1 MNASLAGILALGASY
16 LSLLFLSA
24 MAVEKG
30 WVSERFVHHP
40 TVYSL
45 SLGVYASAW
54 AIYGSVELASQVGYG
69 YLAYYLGV
77 SGAFLLVSVMLVPIQ
92 RLARTYQLT
101 SLADLFAFRFRS
113 RWVGTLITLITLMAV
128 IPLLGLQLKTLGDA
142 LQRLTGSESPTL
154 LALLFCVPITLL
166 AIMFG
171 ARHSH
176 LPVRHD
182 TLLAVIALE
191 SLVKLAALMLLGVI
205 ALYGVFDG
213 PSDLQ
218 NWLEGPG
225 LVLQNDIT
233 RLDTGQW
240 RVLLLL
246 FFAAAFLMPHM
257 FHMTFTETPS
267 RKALLQAGWSFPL
280 YLLLMAL
287 PIPLIVWAA
296 QRLGV
301 DTSLPGGAYLAF
313 ELSTNFWIDGLVF
326 IAGLAAASGTLII
339 VALALAGMTLNH
351 LVLVARPPDNRENL
365 YRRLLWLR
373 RILITS
379 VIFGAWLFYYSVG
392 QRHDLADMGLTAF
405 VGMVQCLP
413 GLLAIL
419 YWPGAN
425 RKGMLCGLVTGCT
438 IWLSGMWLSLLSEM
452 SLMELLPSS
461 LAWLQDE
468 PAWYVVTLIALNAN
482 ILIFILVSLVTRT
495 SSGERAAAEACSV
508 EAVIRPQRLPL
519 TARNAEE
526 FKHLLA
532 DALGPDVARREVEN
546 AASALKLSP
555 QDNRPYALRRLRD
568 RIQANLSG
576 LMGPSVAQDIVDRFL
591 PYRTDGAR
599 STDDIHFVERR
610 LEAYR
615 TRFTGLARELDG
627 LRRHHRRTLE
637 RLPIGLCVFDEEGE
651 LLMWNDVLAQLS
663 GIDGNHVIGAH
674 RDGLPSPWGDLFKRI
689 YDEPQDYLYKQAVT
703 LSSQVRHLTLHRAL
717 LPPEEG
723 DHGAMVILIE
733 DHSELKWLEDELVH
747 SERLASIGRL
757 AAGVAH
763 EIGNPITGISSLAQ
777 NLHYDSDDPSVL
789 QTAEQI
795 QQLTQRVSAI
805 VGSLVGFAHGGRHI
819 QNTRLT
825 MLKLRPLVDE
835 ALHLI
840 HLARSGEDITF
851 DNRCPL
857 EIQVEGDT
865 QRLVQ
870 VLVNLIGNARD
881 ASLPGG
887 RVVLDADVQ
896 ENWIRLSITDE
907 GHGIDE
913 SIRDHLFE
921 PFVTTKAPGEGTGL
935 GLPLVYS
942 IVREHHGDI
951 RIDSP
956 APGQAQG
963 TRITLRFPRPQEDKP
978 QPPQDDSY
986 ADEQNSDR

>member
-1 MNASLAGILALGASY
+1 MSANFIGTLFLGAGY
-16 LSLLFLSA
+16 LSLLFLGA
-24 MAVEKG
+24 LAVEKG
-30 WVSERFVHHP
+30 WVPQRLVRHP
-40 TVYSL
+40 AVYSL

-54 AIYGSVELASQVGYG
+54 AIYGSVELASRVGYG

-113 RWVGTLITLITLMAV
+113 RWVGTLVTLITLMAV
-128 IPLLGLQLKTLGDA
+128 TPLLALQLKTLGDA
-142 LQRLTGSESPTL
+142 LQRLTGSDSPTL

-191 SLVKLAALMLLGVI
+191 SLVKLTALLLLGVI

-213 PSDLQ
+213 PGDLQ
-218 NWLEGPG
+218 HWLEGPG
-225 LVLQNDIT
+225 LALQSDIT

-240 RVLLLL
+240 RILLLL

-280 YLLLMAL
+280 YLLLIAL
-287 PIPLIVWAA
+287 PIPLIMWAA

-301 DTSLPGGAYLAF
+301 DTSVPGAAYLAF
-313 ELSTNFWIDGLVF
+313 ELSTSFWIDGLVF

-351 LVLVARPPDNRENL
+351 LVLVARPPGKRENL
-365 YRRLLWLR
+365 YSRLLWLR
-373 RILITS
+373 RILIIA
-379 VIFGAWLFYYSVG
+379 VIFGAWLFYQGVG
-392 QRHDLADMGLTAF
+392 QHHDLAKLGLIAF
-405 VGMVQCLP
+405 IGMVQCLP

-425 RKGMLCGLVTGCT
+425 RKGMLCGLVVGCT
-438 IWLSGMWLSLLSEM
+438 IWLLGMWLPLLSGF
-452 SLMELLPSS
+452 SPLVLLPSN
-461 LAWLQDE
+461 LDWLLDE

-482 ILIFILVSLVTRT
+482 ILIFILVSLITPT
-495 SSGERAAAEACSV
+495 SPGERAAAEACSV

-519 TARNAEE
+519 MARNAEE
-526 FKHLLA
+526 FTHLLA
-532 DALGPDVARREVEN
+532 DALGPETAKREVEN
-546 AASALKLSP
+546 ATRALKLSA

-591 PYRTDGAR
+591 PYRLGESR
-599 STDDIHFVERR
+599 GTDDIHFVEHR

-651 LLMWNDVLAQLS
+651 LLMWNDALAQLS
-663 GIDGNHVIGAH
+663 GIDGHHVVGAH
-674 RDGLPSPWGDLFKRI
+674 RDGLPSPWNDLLKRI
-689 YDEPQDYLYKQAVT
+689 CDERQDYLYKQAVT
-703 LSSQVRHLTLHRAL
+703 LASQTRHLTLHRAL

-777 NLHYDSDDPSVL
+777 NLHYDSNDPRVL

-795 QQLTQRVSAI
+795 QQLTQRVSSI

-819 QNTRLT
+819 HNTPLT
-825 MLKLRPLVDE
+825 MLALRPLVDE

-840 HLARSGEDITF
+840 HLARSGEDITY
-851 DNRCPL
+851 DNRCPFEL
-857 EIQVEGDT
+857 QIVGDA

-881 ASLPGG
+881 ASQQGG
-887 RVVLDADVQ
+887 HVVVDADVQ
-896 ENWIRLSITDE
+896 EDWIQLSITDD

-921 PFVTTKAPGEGTGL
+921 PFVTTKAPGKGTGL

-956 APGQAQG
+956 APGQVQG
-963 TRITLRFPRPQEDKP
+963 TRITLRFPPPQAGAP
-978 QPPQDDSY
+978 QPSQDDSY
-986 ADEQNSDR
+986 TNEQNSDR

>member
-1 MNASLAGILALGASY
+1 MSANLLGTLVLGAGY

-24 MAVEKG
+24 LAVEKG
-30 WVSERFVHHP
+30 WVPRRLVHHP
-40 TVYSL
+40 AVYSL

-54 AIYGSVELASQVGYG
+54 AIYGSVELASRVGYG

-128 IPLLGLQLKTLGDA
+128 MPLLGLQLKTLGDA
-142 LQRLTGSESPTL
+142 LHRLTGSESPTL
-154 LALLFCVPITLL
+154 LALLFCLPITLL

-191 SLVKLAALMLLGVI
+191 SLVKLAALLLLGAV
-205 ALYGVFDG
+205 ALYGIFDG
-213 PSDLQ
+213 PADLQ

-225 LVLQNDIT
+225 VALQSDIT

-240 RVLLLL
+240 RILLLL

-267 RKALLQAGWSFPL
+267 RKALLQAGWSFPF
-280 YLLLMAL
+280 YLLLIAL

-296 QRLGV
+296 QRLGI
-301 DTSLPGGAYLAF
+301 DTSMPGAAYLAF
-313 ELSTNFWIDGLVF
+313 ELSTNPWIDSLAF

-339 VALALAGMTLNH
+339 VAVALAGMTLNH
-351 LVLVARPPDNRENL
+351 LVLVARPPDKRENL

-373 RILITS
+373 RILIVA
-379 VIFGAWLFYYSVG
+379 VILGAWLFYQGVG
-392 QRHDLADMGLTAF
+392 QHQDLAELGLTAF
-405 VGMVQCLP
+405 VGMAQCLP

-425 RKGMLCGLVTGCT
+425 RKGMLCGLATGCT
-438 IWLSGMWLSLLSEM
+438 IWLLGMWLPFLSGFSPM
-452 SLMELLPSS
+452 ALLPSS
-461 LAWLQDE
+461 LDWLLDE
-468 PAWYVVTLIALNAN
+468 PTWYVVTLIALNAN

-495 SSGERAAAEACSV
+495 SPGERAAAEACSV

-532 DALGPDVARREVEN
+532 DALGPETAKREVEN
-546 AASALKLSP
+546 ATRALKLSA

-591 PYRTDGAR
+591 PYRLGEGR
-599 STDDIHFVERR
+599 GTDDIHFVERR

-637 RLPIGLCVFDEEGE
+637 RLPVGLCVFDEEGE
-651 LLMWNDVLAQLS
+651 LLMWNDALAQLS
-663 GIDGNHVIGAH
+663 GIDGNHVVGAH
-674 RDGLPSPWGDLFKRI
+674 RDGLPPPWSDLLTRI
-689 YDEPQDYLYKQAVT
+689 QDEPHDYLYKQAVT
-703 LSSQVRHLTLHRAL
+703 LASQTRHLTLHRAL

-777 NLHYDSDDPSVL
+777 NLRYDSDDPDTAR
-789 QTAEQI
+789 TAEQI
-795 QQLTQRVSAI
+795 QQLTQRVSSI
-805 VGSLVGFAHGGRHI
+805 VTSLVGFAHGGRHI
-819 QNTRLT
+819 QNTQLT
-825 MLKLRPLVDE
+825 LLELRPLVDE

-840 HLARSGEDITF
+840 HLARSGEDVSY
-851 DNRCPL
+851 DNRCPSG
-857 EIQVEGDT
+857 IQVTGDA

-881 ASLPGG
+881 ASQPGG
-887 RVVLDADVQ
+887 LVVLAADIQ
-896 ENWIRLSITDE
+896 DNWVRLSITDD
-907 GHGIDE
+907 GHGIDG

-921 PFVTTKAPGEGTGL
+921 PFVTTKAPGKGTGL

-956 APGQAQG
+956 APGHLRG
-963 TRITLRFPRPQEDKP
+963 TRITLRFPRPQEGG
-978 QPPQDDSY
+978 
-986 ADEQNSDR
+986 AATG